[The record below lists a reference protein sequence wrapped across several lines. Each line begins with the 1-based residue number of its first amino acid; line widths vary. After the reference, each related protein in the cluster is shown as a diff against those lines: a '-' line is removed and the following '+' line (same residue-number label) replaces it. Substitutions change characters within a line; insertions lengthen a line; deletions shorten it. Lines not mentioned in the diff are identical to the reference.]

1 VVWQSGLHVMLC
13 GCNEPYDAGLEAG
26 EEHDNWR
33 GIGQVRCVGEMS
45 RGAGSPGWGSRAL
58 VGRDSEFRM
67 LRGREKPT
75 QNFGEFFGGLPGAS
89 PQPPGG
95 HQQVLPHV
103 SRRCAFQPVN
113 VGVGML
119 AQPGRSD
126 HGSGF
131 PARELKISK
140 NQCGEDGKRVVKFT
154 RHAPISSLMTVPP
167 NWLSCLNRPA

>member
-1 VVWQSGLHVMLC
+1 MG
-13 GCNEPYDAGLEAG
+13 AGD
-26 EEHDNWR
+26 EHDNWR
-33 GIGQVRCVGEMS
+33 GIGKVRCVCEMS
-45 RGAGSPGWGSRAL
+45 GDAGSPGWGSRSL
-58 VGRDSEFRM
+58 VRRGSEF
-67 LRGREKPT
+67 LRSGDLEKPT
-75 QNFGEFFGGLPGAS
+75 QNFGEFFGELPGAS
-89 PQPPGG
+89 PKPPGG
-95 HQQVLPHV
+95 HQPVLPHV

-126 HGSGF
+126 RGSGF

-140 NQCGEDGKRVVKFT
+140 TQCGEDGKGVVKFT

>member
-1 VVWQSGLHVMLC
+1 MWQSGLHVMLC

-33 GIGQVRCVGEMS
+33 GIGQVRGVGEMS

-58 VGRDSEFRM
+58 VGRGSEFLLSRD
-67 LRGREKPT
+67 LEK
-75 QNFGEFFGGLPGAS
+75 PGAS

-113 VGVGML
+113 VGAGML